1 MPPPEARPHEV
12 RAFAHVVC
20 ACRYS
25 GASHGFVAQW
35 IERLS
40 PEQKVVGSN
49 PIKPTEQAVAPV
61 LRDGSGEMCGWGITG
76 IPTIH
81 DYCQSAMPGG
91 NLKKSRNWFSGKRYR
106 DDVPK
111 ISAVGALAACHARR
125 LAVFPR
131 VSRPACGYARLAIE
145 GFWRQWGLPS
155 DSRIRAPAGI

>member
-20 ACRYS
+20 TCRYS

-61 LRDGSGEMCGWGITG
+61 LRGGFTYFWVLGYRPKCVSG
-76 IPTIH
+76 
-81 DYCQSAMPGG
+81 GG
-91 NLKKSRNWFSGKRYR
+91 QVGG
-106 DDVPK
+106 
-111 ISAVGALAACHARR
+111 AVAFGA
-125 LAVFPR
+125 
-131 VSRPACGYARLAIE
+131 S
-145 GFWRQWGLPS
+145 
-155 DSRIRAPAGI
+155 